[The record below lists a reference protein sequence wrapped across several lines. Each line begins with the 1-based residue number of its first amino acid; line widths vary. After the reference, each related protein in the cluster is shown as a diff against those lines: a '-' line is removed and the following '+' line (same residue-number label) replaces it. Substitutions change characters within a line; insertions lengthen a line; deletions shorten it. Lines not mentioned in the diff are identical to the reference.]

1 MKKLYELLYSH
12 DVAQMPDDMRRKKNV
27 ILVVT
32 ITSTLILD
40 ILSFSI
46 KGAQAALAG
55 GLNYVALLLMIFY
68 FIRQV
73 LRSTVQ
79 TFIDTL
85 KNQFNTQTDAYIITN
100 ISEISNMVRGKVFR
114 TKNDHSLIM
123 TNAEVIFNLKEFIDY
138 IWRFWQN
145 FPLVIANSITALI
158 LSIAILVTEFL
169 QTGNIKLTLGLSA
182 VLITCIVLFGILYR
196 FRLRV
201 RRKFRENH
209 RKLRKENEVLMND
222 VKNIEPLIK
231 DEFSYRVNLV
241 VDNQNSKRSFEK
253 KEIFKLNTLH
263 VCRTLVLS
271 LFMMSI
277 IIFKL
282 IHAGGIDNLTIIVL
296 TDIIAISTVYS
307 NILDK
312 VASILDNFETLQNTI
327 EDAER
332 VKTDVDNIME
342 VYNFEKNAKF
352 ANSANISKITVE
364 PFEFSYSG
372 SNTVYTLRNITP
384 FVLEHGRAYLVH
396 GHTGC
401 GKSTF
406 MHLLIGKIR
415 MDTAPISYGGTQEA
429 YLASIMHESNGRL
442 GANPVLQELIF
453 NGDTSNFDKKR
464 MIEILHGT
472 HIYEDVMRNI
482 GLTLPHDEKVLNYL
496 NETTLEQ
503 YSSGQKQRLTI
514 VKVLYNLNESHQIVV
529 FDEATN
535 ALDDKT
541 ALSVLK
547 FMADFCQKDKERIVL
562 FVSHQVDLTKEI
574 TNGNITFV
582 SKQFPIYDI
591 KVEV

>member
-1 MKKLYELLYSH
+1 MHIQNYIELKEGDVIMKKLYELLYSH

-27 ILVVT
+27 ILAVS

-55 GLNYVALLLMIFY
+55 ALMLMIFY

-85 KNQFNTQTDAYIITN
+85 KNQFNTQTDAYVITN

-114 TKNDHSLIM
+114 EKDDHALIM
-123 TNAEVIFNLKEFIDY
+123 TNAEVIFNLKEFIGY
-138 IWRFWQN
+138 IWTFWQN

-241 VDNQNSKRSFEK
+241 VDNQNSKRSLEK

-282 IHAGGIDNLTIIVL
+282 LHAGGIENLTIIVL

-312 VASILDNFETLQNTI
+312 VASILGSFE
-327 EDAER
+327 
-332 VKTDVDNIME
+332 
-342 VYNFEKNAKF
+342 
-352 ANSANISKITVE
+352 
-364 PFEFSYSG
+364 
-372 SNTVYTLRNITP
+372 NITNNI
-384 FVLEHGRAYLVH
+384 LNL
-396 GHTGC
+396 T
-401 GKSTF
+401 
-406 MHLLIGKIR
+406 LII
-415 MDTAPISYGGTQEA
+415 
-429 YLASIMHESNGRL
+429 
-442 GANPVLQELIF
+442 IF
-453 NGDTSNFDKKR
+453 N
-464 MIEILHGT
+464 
-472 HIYEDVMRNI
+472 
-482 GLTLPHDEKVLNYL
+482 
-496 NETTLEQ
+496 
-503 YSSGQKQRLTI
+503 
-514 VKVLYNLNESHQIVV
+514 
-529 FDEATN
+529 
-535 ALDDKT
+535 
-541 ALSVLK
+541 
-547 FMADFCQKDKERIVL
+547 
-562 FVSHQVDLTKEI
+562 
-574 TNGNITFV
+574 
-582 SKQFPIYDI
+582 
-591 KVEV
+591 